1 MREHQKKCAL
11 KFSVF
16 CEYDALFQTTSTRRS
31 KNFID
36 FIATNVF
43 FNKKIIMI
51 LNNLIKKK
59 KNIKRPIIM
68 DFHKHG
74 LLSKTF
80 FHKHFYN
87 RFVEIKKQKKEYWSV
102 LNINVLLFK
111 ESFVKQI

>member
-1 MREHQKKCAL
+1 MREYQKKCAL
-11 KFSVF
+11 KFSVSY
-16 CEYDALFQTTSTRRS
+16 EYDALFQTTSTSRS
-31 KNFID
+31 NNFID

-80 FHKHFYN
+80 FHKQ
-87 RFVEIKKQKKEYWSV
+87 ICGDKEAEKRTLECIEYKC
-102 LNINVLLFK
+102 FT
-111 ESFVKQI
+111 F